1 MNNLYTFILI
11 TFLIGNVS
19 ASTARPSNS
28 ADNIPFLVANQQGP
42 QQGAE
47 CEQSKEDY
55 LEIEKIRVRYVEAGT
70 GPAVV
75 LIHGNA
81 GSVDDYDFKSLG
93 LLCRDHRVIAIDRP
107 GHGKSDRP
115 NGTAATLKYQTQLL
129 NEALVRL
136 GVTRPVLVG
145 HSWGGALALSYA
157 VEYPQ
162 ELSAIVLLAPAAYAD
177 EGEDQLL
184 RAVLDMPVIGDVSL
198 TLGRLLLG
206 KSILKKELKRAFYP
220 DTVPNEY
227 LRHASSLWLHHKQ
240 LRAYFDDEFSL
251 NKDLERISKD
261 YPDIRM
267 PVVIVTGDHDKV
279 VSAKDNAYRLKDSI
293 AQSQLIELKNTGH
306 QVPQTH
312 PESIFAALSLTS
324 KSSSQRRSAGSAAP
338 SFR

>member
-1 MNNLYTFILI
+1 MTKVYAFILI
-11 TFLIGNVS
+11 TILTANAS
-19 ASTARPSNS
+19 ASGPLSSYA
-28 ADNIPFLVANQQGP
+28 ADNIPFLVANQQVP
-42 QQGAE
+42 QQAAE
-47 CEQSKEDY
+47 CEQPKDKY
-55 LEIEKIRVRYVEAGT
+55 LEIEKTSVRYVEAGA

-75 LIHGNA
+75 MIHGNA
-81 GSVDDYDFKSLG
+81 GSVDDFHFKSLG
-93 LLCRDHRVIAIDRP
+93 LLCRDHRVLAVDRP

-115 NGTAATLKYQTQLL
+115 NGIAVTLKYQTQLL
-129 NEALVRL
+129 HEALTQL

-177 EGEDQLL
+177 EGEDQFL
-184 RAVLDMPVIGDVSL
+184 RAVLETPVIGDVSL
-198 TLGRLLLG
+198 TVGRLVFG

-240 LRAYFDDEFSL
+240 LRAYFEDEFSL
-251 NKDLERISKD
+251 NKDLARISKH

-279 VSAKDNAYRLKDSI
+279 VSAKDNAYRLRDSI
-293 AQSQLIELKNTGH
+293 VQSQLIELKNTGH

-312 PESIFAALSLTS
+312 PESIYSALSLTS
-324 KSSSQRRSAGSAAP
+324 NSSSPRRSSGSAAP
-338 SFR
+338 TFR

>member
-1 MNNLYTFILI
+1 MTKVYASILI
-11 TFLIGNVS
+11 TILIGNAS
-19 ASTARPSNS
+19 ASGARCSNS
-28 ADNIPFLVANQQGP
+28 ADNIPFLVAHQQGP

-47 CEQSKEDY
+47 CEQPKEKY
-55 LEIEKIRVRYVEAGT
+55 LEIEKTSVRYVEAGA

-75 LIHGNA
+75 MIHGNA
-81 GSVDDYDFKSLG
+81 GSVDDFDFKSLG
-93 LLCRDHRVIAIDRP
+93 LLCRDHRV
-107 GHGKSDRP
+107 P

-129 NEALVRL
+129 HEALIHL

-177 EGEDQLL
+177 EGEDQFL
-184 RAVLDMPVIGDVSL
+184 RAVLETPVIGDVSL
-198 TLGRLLLG
+198 TVGRLVFG

-240 LRAYFDDEFSL
+240 LRAYFEDEFSL
-251 NKDLERISKD
+251 NKDLARISKH
-261 YPDIRM
+261 YPDIRI

-279 VSAKDNAYRLKDSI
+279 VSAKDNAYRLRDSI

-312 PESIFAALSLTS
+312 PESIYSALSLTS
-324 KSSSQRRSAGSAAP
+324 NSSSTRRSSGSAAP

>member
-1 MNNLYTFILI
+1 MTNLYAFILI
-11 TFLIGNVS
+11 TFLTGNVS
-19 ASTARPSNS
+19 ATTARRSNS
-28 ADNIPFLVANQQGP
+28 ADNIPFLVANQQGS

-47 CEQSKEDY
+47 CKQSKEDY
-55 LEIEKIRVRYVEAGT
+55 LEIEKIRVRYVEAGA

-75 LIHGNA
+75 MIHGNA
-81 GSVDDYDFKSLG
+81 GSVDDFDFKSLG
-93 LLCRDHRVIAIDRP
+93 LLCRDHRVVAVDRP

-129 NEALVRL
+129 HEALTQL

-177 EGEDQLL
+177 EGEDQFL
-184 RAVLDMPVIGDVSL
+184 RAVLETPVIGDVSL
-198 TLGRLLLG
+198 TVGRLVFG

-240 LRAYFDDEFSL
+240 LRAYFEDEFSL
-251 NKDLERISKD
+251 NKDLARISKH

-279 VSAKDNAYRLKDSI
+279 VSAKDNAYRLRDSI

-312 PESIFAALSLTS
+312 PESIYSALSLTS
-324 KSSSQRRSAGSAAP
+324 NSSSPRRSSGSAAP
-338 SFR
+338 TFR